1 MNKRIRWIALMI
13 VVLGAWS
20 GFAQSEL
27 GAFPEGTT
35 TMRYE
40 IRGEDA
46 GFQTLEL
53 RVTSFGDGTYTLS
66 MLNEQSGSEDDLGSF
81 GFIFGVSSVSSG
93 AGTSVDYSPLEA
105 LMDQRDRLQVGEDYL
120 LPGGTEFTGI
130 VAAKIAGVQ
139 CLEGSY
145 IDPEDSGR
153 RVNVAFALS
162 QPTYISPR
170 LRVEELRDGAWVE
183 TFIIELVEYT
193 LSDS

>member
-1 MNKRIRWIALMI
+1 MKKRIGWIAWMI
-13 VVLGAWS
+13 VALGAWI

-27 GAFPEGTT
+27 DAFPQGTT

-53 RVTSFGDGTYTLS
+53 RVASFGDGTYTLS
-66 MLNEQSGSEDDLGSF
+66 MLNEQSGNEDDLGSF

-120 LPGGTEFTGI
+120 LPGGTEFIGI
-130 VAAKIAGVQ
+130 TAVEIAGVQ

-145 IDPEDSGR
+145 IDPDDSNR
-153 RVNVAFALS
+153 RVTVAFALS
-162 QPTYISPR
+162 HPTYVSPR
-170 LRVEELRDGAWVE
+170 LRVDEMRNGEWVE

-193 LSDS
+193 LSEG

>member
-20 GFAQSEL
+20 GFPQSEL

-130 VAAKIAGVQ
+130 VAAEIAGVQ

-145 IDPEDSGR
+145 IDPEDSDR

>member
-13 VVLGAWS
+13 VVIGAWS
-20 GFAQSEL
+20 GLAQSEL
-27 GAFPEGTT
+27 NSFPEGTT
-35 TMRYE
+35 TMKYE

-46 GFQTLEL
+46 GLQTLEL
-53 RVTSFGDGTYTLS
+53 RVTSYGDGTYTLS

-130 VAAKIAGVQ
+130 AAVNVAGVQ

-145 IDPEDSGR
+145 IDPNDESR
-153 RVNVAFALS
+153 RVNVAFALTH
-162 QPTYISPR
+162 PTYVSPR
-170 LRVEELRDGAWVE
+170 LRVEELRGEEWVE
-183 TFIIELVEYT
+183 TFIIELVDYT

>member
-1 MNKRIRWIALMI
+1 MNKRIGWIALMI
-13 VVLGAWS
+13 VVLGAWT

-27 GAFPEGTT
+27 EAFPEGTT

-130 VAAKIAGVQ
+130 VAAEIAGVQ

-145 IDPEDSGR
+145 VDTEDNNR

-162 QPTYISPR
+162 QPTFFSPR
-170 LRVEELRDGAWVE
+170 LRVEELRDGVWVE

>member
-1 MNKRIRWIALMI
+1 MNRKIGWIALVIM
-13 VVLGAWS
+13 VLGAWT
-20 GFAQSEL
+20 GLAQSEL
-27 GAFPEGTT
+27 EAFPEGTT
-35 TMRYE
+35 TMKHE

-46 GFQTLEL
+46 GFQTMEL
-53 RVTSFGDGTYTLS
+53 RVASLGDGTYTLS
-66 MLNEQSGSEDDLGSF
+66 MLNEQTGSPDDLSSF
-81 GFIFGVSSVSSG
+81 GFIFGGSSISSG
-93 AGTSVDYSPLEA
+93 TGTSVDYSPLEA
-105 LMDQRDRLQVGEDYL
+105 LIDQRDRLQVGEDYL

-130 VAAKIAGVQ
+130 VAVDIAGVQ

-145 IDPEDSGR
+145 IDPEDSNR

-162 QPTYISPR
+162 QPTFFSPR